1 MTINYSTQLNQPE
14 QLRREVVDIITR
26 RKRGLPGYRGDSA
39 PAPASSPL
47 EKAKETLDIGHSFLK
62 KEQFAEALLRADL
75 VIGMAPRES
84 RLLEDGWTL
93 RGNVSLRQGNVQSAR
108 HAFQQAMLLNPAHIP
123 ARMGMTETFRK
134 AKQPNR
140 AIPIYLETIPLV
152 QNVEERTRLRCLLAD
167 CYLAAGKPEAA
178 RRVLRTVE
186 STKGLSA
193 GEKMRAAFTMLLPD
207 SILMWLLL
215 FLLAGVVAS
224 FAVDANLVAGFVT
237 LVIGFMLYAGLQ
249 WWRTP
254 VH

>member
-1 MTINYSTQLNQPE
+1 MTIHYSTKLNQPE
-14 QLRREVVDIITR
+14 RLRREVVEIVQR
-26 RKRGLPGYRGDSA
+26 RKRGLPGYRGDGA
-39 PAPASSPL
+39 PAPASSAL
-47 EKAKETLDIGHSFLK
+47 EKAEEMLDVGRSFLK
-62 KEQFAEALLRADL
+62 SEQFAEALLRADI

-93 RGNVSLRQGNVQSAR
+93 RGEVSLQQGNVQTAR
-108 HAFQQAMLLNPAHIP
+108 QAFQQAILLNPAHIP
-123 ARMGMTETFRK
+123 ARVGMTETFRK
-134 AKQPNR
+134 AKQPTR

-152 QNVEERTRLRCLLAD
+152 QDVEERTRLRFLLAD

-193 GEKMRAAFTMLLPD
+193 SEKMRAAFTMLVPD
-207 SILMWLLL
+207 SMMMWLLL
-215 FLLAGVVAS
+215 FLLVGVVAT

-237 LVIGFMLYAGLQ
+237 FVIGVMLYAALQ

-254 VH
+254 AH

>member
-1 MTINYSTQLNQPE
+1 MTINYSTPLNPPE
-14 QLRREVVDIITR
+14 QLRREVVEIIKR
-26 RKRGLPGYRGDSA
+26 RKRDLPGYRGNGA
-39 PAPASSPL
+39 PAPASLTSD
-47 EKAKETLDIGHSFLK
+47 KATEALDIGRSFLK
-62 KEQFAEALLRADL
+62 KTQFAEALLRADV
-75 VIGMAPRES
+75 VIGTAPRES

-93 RGNVSLRQGNVQSAR
+93 RGEVSLQQGNFQTAR
-108 HAFQQAMLLNPAHIP
+108 HSFQKAMLLNPAHIP
-123 ARMGMTETFRK
+123 ARMGMTDTFRK

-152 QNVEERTRLRCLLAD
+152 QDVEERTRLRCLLAD

-178 RRVLRTVE
+178 RRVLRSVE
-186 STKGLSA
+186 STKGLSTS
-193 GEKMRAAFTMLLPD
+193 EKVRAAFTMLAPD

-215 FLLAGVVAS
+215 FLLAGVVAT

-237 LVIGFMLYAGLQ
+237 LVIGFMLYGALQ